1 MSSFATRMQK
11 RGWMAALILS
21 ACLHVLTLI
30 GLIVM
35 SPFLSGKVEAQKPEP
50 IQIEL
55 IRPAEAQ
62 EPTVYSQLPADRATE
77 KKPEHADLLSNVTSR
92 AADRVPGGDQNMPR
106 MQGSGDMP
114 AVALQPGQAAP
125 SPPSNAR
132 DAREPQDGRESNQEQ
147 GATLGKKRSTA
158 FATENEMVRRA
169 HDSAVLLARPEGGS
183 DFFQPEMAAP
193 GGNAASFGDIS
204 LNTTAWDYAPWLER
218 FRRALM
224 QHWYAPG
231 AYYYGI
237 LRDGGFAVIEVE
249 IAKSG
254 EMSRIDLLEE
264 KEHASLTAASMEA
277 LKSTAPFE
285 ALPKDFPEPT
295 LILRIQMIYPKIQ
308 RR

>member
-1 MSSFATRMQK
+1 
-11 RGWMAALILS
+11 MAAVVLS
-21 ACLHVLTLI
+21 ACLHVLSLI
-30 GLIVM
+30 GLIVF
-35 SPFLSGKVEAQKPEP
+35 SPVFGSKVQAQKPEP
-50 IQIEL
+50 IQVEL
-55 IRPAEAQ
+55 VTPAEAQ
-62 EPTVYSQLPADRATE
+62 EPTLYSQLPADRAST
-77 KKPEHADLLSNVTSR
+77 KPDHADLLSNVTSR
-92 AADRVPGGDQNMPR
+92 AADRVPDGNQNVPR
-106 MQGSGDMP
+106 MQGTTDMP
-114 AVALQPGQAAP
+114 AVALQPGQTAP
-125 SPPSNAR
+125 APPSNAR
-132 DAREPQDGRESNQEQ
+132 DARDPQNGRESNKEG
-147 GATLGKKRSTA
+147 GAAALGHKRSTA
-158 FATENEMVRRA
+158 FATENEMVKRA

-193 GGNAASFGDIS
+193 GGNATSFGDIS

-224 QHWYAPG
+224 EHWYAPG

-254 EMSRIDLLEE
+254 QMTRMDLLEE
-264 KEHASLTAASMEA
+264 KEHASLTAASMGA

-285 ALPKDFPEPT
+285 ALPNDFPEPA

>member
-21 ACLHVLTLI
+21 AFLHVLTLV

-55 IRPAEAQ
+55 IQPAEAE
-62 EPTVYSQLPADRATE
+62 EPTVFSQLPADRATDQ
-77 KKPEHADLLSNVTSR
+77 KPEHADLLSNVTSR

-106 MQGSGDMP
+106 MVGTGDMP
-114 AVALQPGQAAP
+114 AVALEPGQTAP

-132 DAREPQDGRESNQEQ
+132 DARDPQDGRDSNQEQ
-147 GATLGKKRSTA
+147 RSALGQKRSTS

-193 GGNAASFGDIS
+193 GGNATSFGDIS

-237 LRDGGFAVIEVE
+237 LREGGFAVIEVE

-254 EMSRIDLLEE
+254 EMSRMDLLRE
-264 KEHASLTAASMEA
+264 KEHPSFTAASMQA

-295 LILRIQMIYPKIQ
+295 LILRIQMIYPKIE

>member
-1 MSSFATRMQK
+1 M
-11 RGWMAALILS
+11 
-21 ACLHVLTLI
+21 
-30 GLIVM
+30 
-35 SPFLSGKVEAQKPEP
+35 SGKVEAQKPEP

-55 IRPAEAQ
+55 IQPAEAQ
-62 EPTVYSQLPADRATE
+62 EPTVFSQLPEDRAA
-77 KKPEHADLLSNVTSR
+77 KKPEHADVLSNVTSR
-92 AADRVPGGDQNMPR
+92 AADRVPGGAESMPR
-106 MQGSGDMP
+106 MEGSADMP
-114 AVALQPGQAAP
+114 LVALRPGQNAP
-125 SPPSNAR
+125 TPPSNAR
-132 DAREPQDGRESNQEQ
+132 DARDPVDGRESNQEQ
-147 GATLGKKRSTA
+147 GVSLGNRRRRE

-169 HDSAVLLARPEGGS
+169 HENALLLARPEGGA

-193 GGNAASFGDIS
+193 GGNATSFGDIS

-231 AYYYGI
+231 AYYYGV
-237 LRDGGFAVIEVE
+237 LREGGYAVIEVV

-254 EMSRIDLLEE
+254 EMNHMDLLDE
-264 KEHASLTAASMEA
+264 KEHPSFTAASMEA

-295 LILRIQMIYPKIQ
+295 LILRIQMIYPKIE